1 MTKPQPDK
9 AAMAYLFQRTVRLL
23 AAGDPDVARLLPQL
37 ERFPDYAPGWLAI
50 AETLLQAKQI
60 DAAKV
65 ALRRA
70 VQGTQAV
77 SALLHLAG
85 QRLAQLGERQDAIA
99 AFHRALARDGS
110 FPGAWYSLGLALQDD
125 RRFAEAAAAY
135 GTALRLQPGFH
146 EAAFNL
152 AISLQQDG
160 QLEQALDAYATAL
173 QIKPDSFGRIA
184 QALIS
189 GSSGALWL
197 RPTDLRLALTQRMA

>member
-1 MTKPQPDK
+1 MTQPRPDI
-9 AAMAYLFQRTVRLL
+9 ATTARLFQQAVRLL

-50 AETLLQAKQI
+50 GETLLQAKRI

-77 SALLHLAG
+77 PALLHLAG
-85 QRLAQLGERQDAIA
+85 QRLAQLGERQDAIT
-99 AFHRALARDGS
+99 AFRKALAQDGS
-110 FPGAWYSLGLALQDD
+110 LSGAWYSLGLALQDD
-125 RRFAEAAAAY
+125 RRFAEAATAY

-160 QLEQALDAYATAL
+160 HLEAALDAYAAAL
-173 QIKPDSFGRIA
+173 HMKPDSFGRIA

-197 RPTDLRLALTQRMA
+197 RPADLRLALTQRMA